1 MKHWF
6 QRVVLARRWAT
17 FLVLGLSFLAFGG
30 TSLNLLFIAKANL
43 DLIVE
48 HGWQAL
54 IDGGALQM
62 LEILATGYLSMAAY
76 VVFKTC
82 EARLVR
88 WLADPAE

>member
-1 MKHWF
+1 MKQWF
-6 QRVVLARRWAT
+6 QRLVLSHRWAI
-17 FLVLGLSFLAFGG
+17 FLVLGLSFLIFGG
-30 TSLNLLFIAKANL
+30 MTLNLLVIAKANL
-43 DLIVE
+43 DLILE

-54 IDGGALQM
+54 VDGGAWQL

-88 WLADPAE
+88 RLADPSD